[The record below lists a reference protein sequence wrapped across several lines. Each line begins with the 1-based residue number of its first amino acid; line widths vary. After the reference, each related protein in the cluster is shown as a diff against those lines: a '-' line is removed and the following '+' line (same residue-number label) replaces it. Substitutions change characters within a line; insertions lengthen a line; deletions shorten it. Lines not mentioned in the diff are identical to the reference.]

1 MLDENNDRLHAM
13 LVIFNLLSLIH
24 LENLQKLVK
33 GSKDDLGLSAI
44 NGIKAISMILIIAGH
59 ALVFMI
65 GGPVLNAD
73 YYAKVSTIRSVD
85 AINFLLFLNFSLLFH
100 FVCRK

>member
-1 MLDENNDRLHAM
+1 M
-13 LVIFNLLSLIH
+13 
-24 LENLQKLVK
+24 K

-73 YYAKVSTIRSVD
+73 FYAKVRRRHREYIFFYYYLSSKTIRIAFAGDKIGTKCIFSELTV
-85 AINFLLFLNFSLLFH
+85 ARGFIFVAQWFL
-100 FVCRK
+100 VC